1 MPRGLRG
8 STRIGPLSYSYCS
21 EISSGAHLIYLDR
34 LRKEQPDSYLEL
46 LAALT
51 ADGEIP
57 VSMYVPSDRRS
68 GRRLG
73 RLPKDGAFLGVRWV
87 SIRIKSGVEPKK

>member
-1 MPRGLRG
+1 MSFGG
-8 STRIGPLSYSYCS
+8 VYSYCS

-34 LRKEQPDSYLEL
+34 LRKEQTDSYLEL

-73 RLPKDGAFLGVRWV
+73 RLPKDGSFLGVRWV